1 MPIDL
6 NPNLHHGRKRA
17 KEENLIDNLDSQKL
31 LVAPVTAP
39 KFCAL
44 TIIHEAKGDG
54 MGMAVDVVVEPRKKG
69 KVFSA
74 AERFMI
80 LTSTLSHSHPTE
92 RNSVFP
98 VTAESLLSFRI
109 TFGLQL
115 ADSLEWTSPCG
126 RLCKPKPKS

>member
-17 KEENLIDNLDSQKL
+17 REESLVGNLDSQKL

-44 TIIHEAKGDG
+44 TIIHEAEGDG
-54 MGMAVDVVVEPRKKG
+54 MGMAVDVVVEPHKNG

-80 LTSTLSHSHPTE
+80 FTSTLSHSHPTE
-92 RNSVFP
+92 RNSAFP
-98 VTAESLLSFRI
+98 VSLYCPF
-109 TFGLQL
+109 
-115 ADSLEWTSPCG
+115 A
-126 RLCKPKPKS
+126 